1 MLVMRSKLENQLRHI
16 RKLQKEFS
24 YDGFITEIRNAFFH
38 HLSFLP
44 GEMLFDLFH
53 YFLEAYTEGMDPYED
68 FDRLSEKLLD
78 VTDLFAGNYN
88 DDAGTI
94 TDQEID
100 YIKEA
105 VNDFALQI
113 DDETVFYIMQKA
125 MERGSFHR

>member
-1 MLVMRSKLENQLRHI
+1 MRSKLENQLRHI
-16 RKLQKEFS
+16 RKQQKEFS
-24 YDGFITEIRNAFFH
+24 YDGFMTEMRNAFFH

-44 GEMLFDLFH
+44 QEMLYELFH
-53 YFLEAYTEGMDPYED
+53 YFLESYTEGKDPYKD

-78 VTDLFAGNYN
+78 ITDLFNGNYN
-88 DDAGTI
+88 DSVGSISDR
-94 TDQEID
+94 EID

-113 DDETVFYIMQKA
+113 DDDTVFYIMQKA